1 MKAKFTVISGAR
13 AGQTSIFSQHY
24 ITIGRHPQCELQFDP
39 DKDLDVSSRHAAVSL
54 EGMLYVLRDLGS
66 TNGTF
71 VNGRRL
77 TADHVLASNDIV
89 RFGTAGPE
97 VEFAAIG
104 DTRPV
109 PQPAGSARPSG
120 TEVFGHQQAQ
130 APPPPPP
137 KPRKP
142 EPLKNPRPTP
152 GPGTTTR
159 VQIAVK
165 KETKGLR
172 RTTLILFG
180 LLVVMSAAY
189 LWEARNTG
197 IRLREQ
203 RIALL
208 ARVDSLVQQMATLS
222 AGNEGLRA
230 ALDSAVGEATKLR
243 RQLSETAPN
252 DQARLEELQRRLD
265 AALRQ
270 QRNLAG
276 AARLNASGISAANS
290 DAVAMIFVQY
300 ADGRVFT
307 GTGFAVRS
315 DANGGELIT
324 NKHVVTDSAGNLA
337 ERIGVVF
344 NGTPQNFRADLIR
357 VHPDADLALIRAS
370 VHRGF
375 PTVKKIAPATR
386 NGVMGE
392 PVAVLGFPLGV
403 DIAQGQDWSKVG
415 AAVTLTLG
423 TVSRVLPELLQLD
436 SYGAQGASGS
446 PIFDRD
452 GNVIGVLYAGQPG
465 SNGRIIYAV
474 PARYVQELLSRQ

>member
-1 MKAKFTVISGAR
+1 MKAKFSVISGAR
-13 AGQTSIFSQHY
+13 AGQAIIFSQHY
-24 ITIGRHPQCELQFDP
+24 ICIGRHPQCELQFDP

-54 EGMLYVLRDLGS
+54 EGMMYVLRDLGS

-77 TADHVLASNDIV
+77 TSDHVLASKDIV
-89 RFGTAGPE
+89 RFGQAGPE
-97 VEFAAIG
+97 VEFSAIG

-109 PQPAGSARPSG
+109 VPPVGSAKPGGTVVYGMQEQPDPAPQPK
-120 TEVFGHQQAQ
+120 
-130 APPPPPP
+130 P
-137 KPRKP
+137 KLTP
-142 EPLKNPRPTP
+142 EQLKNPRPTP

-180 LLVVMSAAY
+180 LLVVMSGAY
-189 LWEARNTG
+189 LWEARSTG
-197 IRLREQ
+197 QRLREQ
-203 RIALL
+203 RELL
-208 ARVDSLVQQMATLS
+208 LGRVDSLVQQMAALS
-222 AGNEGLRA
+222 AGNEGLKA
-230 ALDSAVGEATKLR
+230 ALDSAVGEATRLR
-243 RQLSETAPN
+243 KQLTEAPPTN
-252 DQARLEELQRRLD
+252 QAEVAELQRRLD
-265 AALRQ
+265 AAMRQ

-276 AARLNASGISAANS
+276 AARLDAAGISAANR
-290 DAVAMIFVQY
+290 DAVAMVFVQF

-315 DANGGELIT
+315 DASGGDLIT
-324 NKHVVTDSAGNLA
+324 NKHVVTDSAGNVA

-344 NGTPQNFRADLIR
+344 NGTPQNFRADLVR
-357 VHPDADLALIRAS
+357 VHPDADLALLHAS

-375 PTVKKIAPATR
+375 PTVKKVAAGTR
-386 NGVMGE
+386 TGVMGE
-392 PVAVLGFPLGV
+392 PVAILGFPLGV
-403 DIAQGQDWSKVG
+403 DIAKGQDWSQVG
-415 AAVTLTLG
+415 AAATLTLG
-423 TVSRVLPELLQLD
+423 TVSRVLPQILQLD
-436 SYGAQGASGS
+436 SYGAQGSSGS

-474 PARYVQELLSRQ
+474 PARYVQELLAGQ